1 MEKNIDFTE
10 GKIVAP
16 LLKFAGPVL
25 MALFLQGILG
35 AFAIRVPFSFI
46 MSKIEPVTL
55 FRIGLATPCSTIV
68 QIVLCFGYLMF
79 MRRKKEL

>member
-25 MALFLQGILG
+25 MALFLQAILG

-46 MSKIEPVTL
+46 MSKFEPVTL

-68 QIVLCFGYLMF
+68 QIALCFGYLMF

>member
-1 MEKNIDFTE
+1 M
-10 GKIVAP
+10 V
-16 LLKFAGPVL
+16 
-25 MALFLQGILG
+25 QGIIG

-46 MSKIEPVTL
+46 MSKFEPVTL

-68 QIVLCFGYLMF
+68 QIALCFGYLMF